1 LIFLIAAIL
10 LSLERITY
18 IWVSRRPESFRA
30 TCQRFLGGIL
40 GQPVTALRRLF
51 YVFKILQISTFV
63 AWCYDLGHG
72 SLVLVR
78 QSLVPV
84 TIGAMLVIVG
94 QGLNI
99 GVFFRLG
106 ALGVFYGSR
115 FGYEIPRCRE
125 FPFSLVDHP
134 QYVGALS
141 SIWGFFIALRFP
153 CHDWHVLPALETVYY
168 VMGAWLEA

>member
-1 LIFLIAAIL
+1 
-10 LSLERITY
+10 
-18 IWVSRRPESFRA
+18 
-30 TCQRFLGGIL
+30 
-40 GQPVTALRRLF
+40 
-51 YVFKILQISTFV
+51 
-63 AWCYDLGHG
+63 
-72 SLVLVR
+72 
-78 QSLVPV
+78 LVPV